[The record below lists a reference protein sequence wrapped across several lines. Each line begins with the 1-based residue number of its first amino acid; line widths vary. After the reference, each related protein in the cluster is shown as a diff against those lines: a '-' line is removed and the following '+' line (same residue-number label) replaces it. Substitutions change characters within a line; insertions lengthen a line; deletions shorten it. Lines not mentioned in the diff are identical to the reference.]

1 MRPRPG
7 QIGLVT
13 QDNSYSG
20 MTGAGDHES
29 PKRILVLDDEPLILL
44 DLECAVADA
53 GCVPL
58 TALEPDEALQILDI
72 EPVCAAILDV
82 SLGQGKTCEPVAR
95 ALAARGVPYV
105 LHTGDV
111 ERLDMA
117 VRDLGGILVPKPTPA
132 SVVVTRALQCA
143 CGDARQI

>member
-1 MRPRPG
+1 M
-7 QIGLVT
+7 T
-13 QDNSYSG
+13 QKNSFSG
-20 MTGAGDHES
+20 TTGAGDREGR
-29 PKRILVLDDEPLILL
+29 KRILVLDDEPLILL

-58 TALEPDEALQILDI
+58 TAVEPEEALEILDG

-143 CGDARQI
+143 YGDARQI